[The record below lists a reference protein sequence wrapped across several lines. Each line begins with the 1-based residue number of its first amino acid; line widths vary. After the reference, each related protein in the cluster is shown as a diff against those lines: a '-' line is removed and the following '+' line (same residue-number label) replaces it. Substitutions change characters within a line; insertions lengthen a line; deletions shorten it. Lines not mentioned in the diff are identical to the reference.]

1 MLFDETYKEI
11 KNKTSGIYRE
21 RGSKFISYAFRI
33 YSENEAKL
41 KLNEIKKSE
50 PSANHYCYAYVLHPD
65 KSNYRMNDDGEPQS
79 TAGKQIFKQIQKFQL
94 TNILIVVIRYFGGT
108 KLGIPGLIRSYS
120 TATLL
125 ALEDAKIIIKNIE
138 EKYQVNFKY
147 TEMNEVMKIMKEYG
161 LKILKKEFTS
171 NCKLIFLVPKNKS
184 NIILKKIKENHK
196 LTITYL

>member
-1 MLFDETYKEI
+1 MLFDDTYKEI
-11 KNKTSGIYRE
+11 KKATRGMYRE
-21 RGSKFISYAFRI
+21 KGSKFIAFSFPI
-33 YSENEAKL
+33 YSGNEAKL
-41 KLNEIKKSE
+41 KLNEVKRNE
-50 PSANHYCYAYVLHPD
+50 PSANHYCYAYILNPD

-108 KLGIPGLIRSYS
+108 KLGIPGLIRAYS

-125 ALEDAKIIIKNIE
+125 ALEDAQIINKNIE

-147 TEMNEVMKIMKEYG
+147 SDINGVMKLMKEYS
-161 LKILKKEFTS
+161 LKILKREFKS

-184 NIILKKIKENHK
+184 DLVLKKIKENHK
-196 LTITYL
+196 LTISYL

>member
-1 MLFDETYKEI
+1 MLFDDTYKEI
-11 KNKTSGIYRE
+11 KKATSGIYRE
-21 RGSKFISYAFRI
+21 KGSKFIAFAFPI
-33 YSENEAKL
+33 HTENEAKL
-41 KLNEIKKSE
+41 KLNEVKKNK
-50 PSANHYCYAYVLHPD
+50 PSANHYCYAYILNPD
-65 KSNYRMNDDGEPQS
+65 KSNYRINDDGEPSS

-125 ALEDAKIIIKNIE
+125 ALEEAQIINKNIE

-147 TEMNEVMKIMKEYG
+147 TEINEVMRLMKEYS
-161 LKILKKEFTS
+161 LKVLERKFTS
-171 NCKLIFLVPKNKS
+171 NCKLIFLVPKKKS
-184 NIILKKIKENHK
+184 NLVLKKIKENHK

>member
-196 LTITYL
+196 LTISYL

>member
-147 TEMNEVMKIMKEYG
+147 TEMNKVMTIMKEHG
-161 LKILKKEFTS
+161 LQILKKEFTS

-184 NIILKKIKENHK
+184 AIILKKIKENHK
-196 LTITYL
+196 LTISYL

>member
-147 TEMNEVMKIMKEYG
+147 TEMNKVMTIMKEHG
-161 LKILKKEFTS
+161 LQILKKEFTS

-196 LTITYL
+196 LTISYL